1 MLARHPAL
9 LLPATVDENMLFV
22 QVRVNGG
29 PPSTFLIST
38 AVPRT
43 HVDMRLGLQVDGAAE
58 LEIGGRP
65 VTVPSIGVMDLGFFS
80 VVEDVKLDGILGM
93 VVLRQF
99 VVEMD
104 FDAANDRLHDPG
116 FRYAGAGEAIPIR
129 IEKNKPYLRARLKMP
144 RKKELVREYLVD
156 TGSGGAIADELFKP
170 QGEPIGPDLGRA
182 EYVKIG
188 RFRFDGA
195 NGTTGA
201 MKIGGELLK
210 RFHVIFDFP
219 RGRMIL
225 EPNRHFADALLFDTS
240 GLELENH
247 PDGLKVAQVYAR
259 TPAAEAGLAAGD
271 VLIAIDGQPAHALG
285 LERVRRM
292 FHQVRTHQLTVR
304 RGERDLTLPLALRK
318 LL

>member
-1 MLARHPAL
+1 MLALLLAV
-9 LLPATVDENMLFV
+9 LLPATIYENMFV
-22 QVRVNGG
+22 VQLRVNGG

-43 HVDMRLGLQVDGAAE
+43 HVDTRMGLKADSPAE
-58 LEIGGRP
+58 LDIGGRR
-65 VTVPSIGVMDLGFFS
+65 VTVPSVGVMDLGFFA
-80 VVEDVKLDGILGM
+80 VVEDVKLDGVLGM
-93 VVLRQF
+93 DVLQQF

-104 FDAANDRLHDPG
+104 FNSAIVRLHDPG

-129 IEKNKPYLRARLKMP
+129 IEKNKPYLRAKLKMP

-156 TGSGGAIADELFKP
+156 TGSGGAIVDELFKP

-195 NGTTGA
+195 NGTTGT
-201 MKIGGELLK
+201 MRIGGELLK

-219 RGRMIL
+219 RSRMIL
-225 EPNRHFADALLFDTS
+225 EPNRHFADALIFDTS

-247 PDGLKVAQVYAR
+247 PDGLKVAQVYPG

-271 VLIAIDGQPAHALG
+271 VVIAIDGQATRVLG
-285 LERVRRM
+285 LERVRQM
-292 FHQVRTHQLTVR
+292 FHQVRTHELTVR
-304 RGERDLTLPLALRK
+304 RGGRDLTLPLALRK